1 MAEASASAREQHRT
15 TAVVH
20 LRYEVSDHKCGENLY
35 GTAGDDYLDGSASSC
50 DETIMGYRGND
61 VLIGGDGKNILDGGP
76 GKDKMTGGAGS
87 NTFVFDKANDSP
99 ADNSDEITDF
109 KEDRPS
115 ADRINLSGVGEKAQV
130 KLSFIGDAPFTGTP
144 GEVNYHV
151 IEYWKCSRTGKCKDV
166 YVTLI
171 EADLGGH
178 GQADFCVQLHGSH
191 VLSENNFVLTRRSLN
206 A

>member
-1 MAEASASAREQHRT
+1 
-15 TAVVH
+15 
-20 LRYEVSDHKCGENLY
+20 
-35 GTAGDDYLDGSASSC
+35 
-50 DETIMGYRGND
+50 
-61 VLIGGDGKNILDGGP
+61 
-76 GKDKMTGGAGS
+76 MTGGAGS